1 MGDAEGG
8 GQVITAQMQR
18 NIFAAVAG
26 GLLLLVATDIH
37 SEWKERGDTDHQ
49 TTRALDLIVQAQQ
62 QLVTRLEN
70 AEQRTELS
78 FQQLY
83 DNREKAAV
91 FGARMTA
98 VEQRLIAL
106 EQIIRGLV
114 IPNDR
119 PGDKAYPYPGAPR
132 PAQEPSP

>member
-70 AEQRTELS
+70 AEQRTELN

-98 VEQRLIAL
+98 VEQRLIAV
-106 EQIIRGLV
+106 EQIVRGLV
-114 IPNDR
+114 MPTEN
-119 PGDKAYPYPGAPR
+119 PVAKTYPYPGAAR
-132 PAQEPSP
+132 PTQEPSP

>member
-1 MGDAEGG
+1 M
-8 GQVITAQMQR
+8 ITAQMQR

-37 SEWKERGDTDHQ
+37 SEWKARGDTDHQ

-62 QLVTRLEN
+62 QLVTRLES
-70 AEQRTELS
+70 AEQRTELNS
-78 FQQLY
+78 QQLY

-98 VEQRLIAL
+98 VEQRLIAM
-106 EQIIRGLV
+106 EQIVRGLV
-114 IPNDR
+114 MPTDH
-119 PGDKAYPYPGAPR
+119 PGDKKYPYPGAPR
-132 PAQEPSP
+132 QPQESSP

>member
-1 MGDAEGG
+1 MGYAERGRK
-8 GQVITAQMQR
+8 VITAQMQR

-62 QLVTRLEN
+62 QLVTRLES
-70 AEQRTELS
+70 AEQRTELNS
-78 FQQLY
+78 QQLY

-98 VEQRLIAL
+98 VEQRLITV
-106 EQIIRGLV
+106 EQIVRGLV
-114 IPNDR
+114 LPADHA
-119 PGDKAYPYPGAPR
+119 PDKEYPYPGAPR

>member
-1 MGDAEGG
+1 MGYAERGRK
-8 GQVITAQMQR
+8 VITAQMQR

-37 SEWKERGDTDHQ
+37 SEWKARGDTDHQ

-62 QLVTRLEN
+62 QLVTRLES
-70 AEQRTELS
+70 AEQRTELNS
-78 FQQLY
+78 QQLY

-98 VEQRLIAL
+98 VEQRLIAV
-106 EQIIRGLV
+106 EQIVRGLV
-114 IPNDR
+114 MPTDH
-119 PGDKAYPYPGAPR
+119 PGDQAYPYPGAPR
-132 PAQEPSP
+132 PTQETPP